1 MVLQTVPLCANFTLV
16 FIFYLYLCLSSC
28 VVLRILHCPLS
39 GPDLAYISLLIIF
52 CIIEYVTN
60 KKPWNFQYISPQNIP
75 PEVWGLSR
83 YILTIF
89 SRALKSFWVGVSPRC
104 YCMDVIV
111 VFQCLSDIRV
121 MNSDL
126 DWCKRGLQFLQ
137 CHAWVITGWVLAMLL
152 EEFWKVKPFLG
163 RFIFFFFFFGDNG
176 SHCVSDFC
184 PNVLCFHML
193 SVFPCPY

>member
-1 MVLQTVPLCANFTLV
+1 MV
-16 FIFYLYLCLSSC
+16 Y
-28 VVLRILHCPLS
+28 
-39 GPDLAYISLLIIF
+39 
-52 CIIEYVTN
+52 
-60 KKPWNFQYISPQNIP
+60 
-75 PEVWGLSR
+75 SR
-83 YILTIF
+83 YILAVF
-89 SRALKSFWVGVSPRC
+89 SRALKFFWVGVSPRC

-163 RFIFFFFFFGDNG
+163 RFIFLFFFFGDNG

-193 SVFPCPY
+193 SVFPCPYLFFPVSCSCLVWLWFLPAVFNSLLHLFFCLLDSFPVFLSPVFPCL